1 MFTVPIEKPNQGKI
15 NKGGH
20 YEENR
25 TYLKRLSVVEV
36 MFNFMH
42 SK

>member
-15 NKGGH
+15 NKGGY